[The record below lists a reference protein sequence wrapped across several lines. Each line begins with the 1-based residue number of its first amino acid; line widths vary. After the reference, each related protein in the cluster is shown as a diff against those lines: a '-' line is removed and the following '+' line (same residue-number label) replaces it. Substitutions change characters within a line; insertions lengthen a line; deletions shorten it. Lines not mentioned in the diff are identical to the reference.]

1 MMPGTVVQPYRGSYL
16 MPSLEYAT
24 VSDAAHPGII
34 SCDPE
39 ASLTEVARLMATHH
53 VHCVAVIGT
62 VHDDARES
70 LVWGIVSDLDL
81 LEKGLG
87 AGAEA
92 TARSLVGQTV
102 VSVEPSMPLAD
113 AAELMHKRRVSHLVV
128 TEAQSKRPV
137 GILSTLDI
145 AGILAW
151 GQG

>member
-1 MMPGTVVQPYRGSYL
+1 MSATTVQLYRGSYL
-16 MPSLEYAT
+16 MPSLERAT

-53 VHCVAVIGT
+53 VHCVAVMGT
-62 VHDDARES
+62 VHDEAGE
-70 LVWGIVSDLDL
+70 LPLWGIVSDLDL
-81 LEKGLG
+81 LKKGLG

-92 TARSLVGQTV
+92 TARSLVGQTI

-113 AAELMHKRRVSHLVV
+113 AAELMRKRRVSHLVV
-128 TEAQSKRPV
+128 TEPQSQRPV

-145 AGILAW
+145 AGLLAW